1 MAYVIKNIKY
11 MYTRLTR
18 CRRCLAS
25 LLGEEVLIL
34 NKIEKNRISDDVIPA
49 YVFAGFCVG
58 SIGVVVGRYCNYGIW
73 FFVPYIDPNSATRII
88 AGVDEMVESFMS
100 SLIWALMFKHTQW
113 LLWTYFFEERQKID
127 ELIAMKKRLQVIN
140 STLDEDFEC
149 RDNLKSL
156 LNTGFQ
162 EGKLALKSG
171 SRIELVSLIQPAD
184 DKPSVLLK
192 GSPAVSPIL
201 KGTLAVKHIL
211 KRPPAIKHI
220 LKGPLGVKHISKGSS
235 VGVASSSDATA
246 NSEAL
251 KGNSIV
257 ADVFTGTSSVAD
269 VLQKASGIDVASVL
283 NETPSAIE
291 GVLSETPPAIEG
303 LLNEAPS
310 AIEGVLKGA
319 SSMEGVL
326 KVTSAMERK
335 LKGASAMEGMLKG
348 ASGMEGMLKG
358 ALAMEGMLK
367 GASGMEGMS
376 KDASAME
383 GVLKGASA
391 MEGTLKGAT
400 SSIELK
406 DASVGSDIAK
416 DQSPVLDKL
425 LSPVTLPRDVY
436 ETVNKIQDVK
446 KDEVHELAKELKM
459 LIDVFKKSE
468 QALSMALSVL

>member
-88 AGVDEMVESFMS
+88 AGLDEMVESFMS

-201 KGTLAVKHIL
+201 KGTPAVKHIL

-220 LKGPLGVKHISKGSS
+220 LKGPLGVKHILKGSS
-235 VGVASSSDATA
+235 VGVASSKDSV
-246 NSEAL
+246 
-251 KGNSIV
+251 V
-257 ADVFTGTSSVAD
+257 ADVFRGTSSVAD
-269 VLQKASGIDVASVL
+269 ALKKASDIDVASVL

-310 AIEGVLKGA
+310 AIEGVLKDA

-326 KVTSAMERK
+326 KVTSAMEGK
-335 LKGASAMEGMLKG
+335 LKGASATEGMLKG

-358 ALAMEGMLK
+358 ALAMEVMLK
-367 GASGMEGMS
+367 GASGMERMS

-383 GVLKGASA
+383 GELKGASA

-400 SSIELK
+400 SSVELK
-406 DASVGSDIAK
+406 DASFGSDLAK

-436 ETVNKIQDVK
+436 ETVNKLQDVK

-459 LIDVFKKSE
+459 LIDVFKKGE